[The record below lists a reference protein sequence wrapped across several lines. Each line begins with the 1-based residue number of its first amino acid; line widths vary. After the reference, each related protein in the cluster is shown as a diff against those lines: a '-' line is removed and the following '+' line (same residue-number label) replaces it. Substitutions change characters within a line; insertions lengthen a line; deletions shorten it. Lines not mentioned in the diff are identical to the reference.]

1 MNCSTPLSTMNA
13 WKASMNLRRSGV
25 WSRYDFQS
33 VDTATEVSDDE
44 DDGFEDDFGPA
55 MLKVLKLAA
64 TDDVDERNSS
74 KQRQPAT

>member
-1 MNCSTPLSTMNA
+1 M
-13 WKASMNLRRSGV
+13 
-25 WSRYDFQS
+25 
-33 VDTATEVSDDE
+33 DTATEVSDDE